1 MKPPSF
7 KKTELFC
14 NPKLVIRRSTVC
26 NGWGVFT
33 TEDIE
38 PDEILQ
44 EAPYFLIDTDEVS
57 DNSNVITYSYGM
69 HGKHASVPLGFGGLY
84 NHSETPNAENAYNE
98 YYGFMIHFA
107 TEFISAGSE
116 IFIDYGV
123 GDPKCFNEE

>member
-1 MKPPSF
+1 MA
-7 KKTELFC
+7 EADQAEAMADD
-14 NPKLVIRRSTVC
+14 V
-26 NGWGVFT
+26 
-33 TEDIE
+33 DIE

-69 HGKHASVPLGFGGLY
+69 HGTQASVPLGFGGLY